1 MLLIGL
7 TGSIG
12 MGKSE
17 TAKMFARHGVP
28 VCDSDAIVHGL
39 YDAGGAA
46 VLPVGVAFPQAL
58 IQGRVDRQGR
68 IDRGV
73 LSRCVVGKPEAIAKL
88 EAIVHPLV
96 AQAQRS
102 LLQGFAASGTK
113 MVVLDVPLLFETKGE
128 KRVDVV
134 VVVSAPS
141 AVQRERVLQRPGMSA
156 EKFEII
162 VNKQIPDADKRA
174 RADFVVDTSLGL
186 AQAEAQVM
194 AIIEALKDRVG
205 HIWRPN
211 LA

>member
-39 YDAGGAA
+39 YDEGGAA
-46 VLPVGVAFPQAL
+46 VQPVGEAFPQAL
-58 IQGRVDRQGR
+58 VQGQIDRQGR
-68 IDRGV
+68 IDREV
-73 LSRCVVGKPEAIAKL
+73 LSRCVVGKPEAIARL
-88 EAIVHPLV
+88 EGIVHPLV

-102 LLQGFAASGTK
+102 VLQGFAASGTK
-113 MVVLDVPLLFETKGE
+113 MVVLDIPLLFETKGE

-134 VVVSAPS
+134 IVVSAPS
-141 AVQRERVLQRPGMSA
+141 AVQRKRVLQRPGMSA
-156 EKFEII
+156 GKFEVIL
-162 VNKQIPDADKRA
+162 NKQMPDADKRA
-174 RADFVVDTSLGL
+174 RADFVVDTSQGF
-186 AQAEAQVM
+186 AQAEAQVV
-194 AIIEALKDRVG
+194 AIIDALKDRVG

-211 LA
+211 HA

>member
-46 VLPVGVAFPQAL
+46 VGPVGESFPQAL
-58 IQGRVDRQGR
+58 VQGR
-68 IDRGV
+68 IDREV
-73 LSRCVVGKPEAIAKL
+73 LSRCVVGKPEAIARL

-96 AQAQRS
+96 AQAQRI
-102 LLQGFAASGTK
+102 LLQDFASSGTR
-113 MVVLDVPLLFETKGE
+113 MVVLDIPLLFETAGE

-134 VVVSAPS
+134 VVVSAPG

-156 EKFEII
+156 EKFEVI
-162 VNKQIPDADKRA
+162 VNKQMPDADKRA

-186 AQAEAQVM
+186 AQAEAQVVT
-194 AIIEALKDRVG
+194 IIEALKDRVG
-205 HIWRPN
+205 HSWRPDH
-211 LA
+211 A

>member
-58 IQGRVDRQGR
+58 VQGQ
-68 IDRGV
+68 IDREA

-102 LLQGFAASGTK
+102 LLQRFAASGTK

-128 KRVDVV
+128 NRVDVV

-162 VNKQIPDADKRA
+162 VNKQMPDADKRA
-174 RADFVVDTSLGL
+174 RADFVIDTGGDLSTTAAQVGDIIACLGL
-186 AQAEAQVM
+186 GVH
-194 AIIEALKDRVG
+194 D
-205 HIWRPN
+205 
-211 LA
+211 